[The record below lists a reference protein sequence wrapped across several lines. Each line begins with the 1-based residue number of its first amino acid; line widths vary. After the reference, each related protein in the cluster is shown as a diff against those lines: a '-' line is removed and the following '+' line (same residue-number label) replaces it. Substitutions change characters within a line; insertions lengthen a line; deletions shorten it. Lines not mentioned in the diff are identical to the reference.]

1 MFLFNLISLTVTFSP
16 ISNLN
21 TSYVSIQSGQ
31 RILVI
36 QWLKFK
42 YILCFYSIT
51 GATGDALDALT
62 FKYILCFYS
71 MAAERYLYATWRPF
85 KYILC
90 FYSIE
95 RGVPV
100 HNAPLNLNTSYVSI
114 QLSPLR
120 TAEYPVLFKYILCF
134 YSILLVL
141 LLPSAYPI

>member
-1 MFLFNLISLTVTFSP
+1 MFLFNSTSVRIYSCKFY
-16 ISNLN
+16 LN
-21 TSYVSIQSGQ
+21 TSYVSIQCYENIHGTWAYN
-31 RILVI
+31 L
-36 QWLKFK
+36 
-42 YILCFYSIT
+42 
-51 GATGDALDALT
+51 